1 MGGGGMKYDTD
12 AMRRLRTAK
21 GLRQDTIAEALG
33 ITRSG
38 YSKKETGVV
47 PVTIAE
53 LATLAKFYKV
63 SLAEFFT
70 DAPFT
75 DKPLL
80 EQAAVDQDRLSWL
93 QEQNEWLKSQLE
105 AERKEVQELRAELS
119 TYRKETLELKK
130 ALAEYKSRLEAALA
144 ALPESKAC

>member
-1 MGGGGMKYDTD
+1 MQYDTD
-12 AMRRLRTAK
+12 AMRRLRTAR
-21 GLRQDTIAEALG
+21 GLRQDALAEALG

-53 LATLAKFYKV
+53 LALLAKFYKV
-63 SLAEFFT
+63 SLSEFFT
-70 DAPFT
+70 NSPFT
-75 DKPLL
+75 DKPFI

-105 AERKEVQELRAELS
+105 AERKEVQDLRGELS
-119 TYRKETLELKK
+119 NYRKEALELKK
-130 ALAEYKSRLEAALA
+130 ALAEYKTRLEAALA